1 MTNDESQLASGATA
15 TLPIMDHGNED
26 LTNAEASRDPAR
38 ETPRWIKP
46 ASIAA
51 LAASLLIYVLR
62 LDQVVGL
69 VVDDAWYVL
78 LAKALA
84 EGQGYSLINSP
95 SPGILPLYPP
105 GFPFLLSLFFRVHPN
120 FPENVWLLK
129 SVSIAAMMVV
139 GILCYRYF
147 TRVRELPA
155 SVALGIAVTT
165 VVCPPLV
172 FLATS
177 SVMSDCVF
185 TLWFVSVIVA
195 TEACKHAGKRAGN
208 GARGWQFA
216 VLAAAF
222 SSAAFLTRSIAVSL
236 IAAAFLY
243 LLKERLIRSALIFAA
258 AVALFSGPWM
268 IYSRLHAPTH
278 DQQMEQGGN
287 MVLPYT
293 VQFWQKVAGDS
304 SSGTETAAE
313 LPRRVWM
320 NSIEFLGRD
329 VCRILMAV
337 VFESLRDPF
346 KDAEK
351 LLNEK
356 REGHGEILLFSLF
369 LSLFVVAGFFAVARE
384 RVRFAELAVPLS
396 LAVIVLWPFETIRYV
411 LPLAPFVIFYFL
423 MGLREAQRL
432 VQRALGKSRTHW
444 SAVQLALVALIAINL
459 FGNIRYIANLQFGSP
474 LDKPQWISKFEE
486 AEKLFEQIRRQ
497 APKTDTIVAL
507 NPAII
512 TLYTGHKTVSWDD
525 PAKRWELWKAI
536 SVRYMVWVSLYP
548 QPVNA
553 AETNYRVVYLSR
565 EGSGFRILD
574 LGPPETRIPWA
585 GTPNANAK

>member
-1 MTNDESQLASGATA
+1 
-15 TLPIMDHGNED
+15 MDHGNED
-26 LTNAEASRDPAR
+26 LANAETSLDPVR

-46 ASIAA
+46 AAIAA
-51 LAASLLIYVLR
+51 VTVSLLIYILR

-105 GFPFLLSLFFRVHPN
+105 GFPFLLSLFYRLHPS

-129 SVSIAAMMVV
+129 SVSVIAMMIV
-139 GILCYRYF
+139 GFLCYRYF
-147 TRVRELPA
+147 THVRKLPA
-155 SVALGIAVTT
+155 TVALGIAVAT
-165 VVCPPLV
+165 VSCPPLV

-177 SVMSDCVF
+177 TLMSDCIF
-185 TLWFVSVIVA
+185 MLWFLSVVVA
-195 TEACKHAGKRAGN
+195 TEACKRAGN
-208 GARGWQFA
+208 SARGWQYA
-216 VLAAAF
+216 ILAAAF

-236 IAAAFLY
+236 IVAAFIY

-258 AVALFSGPWM
+258 AVALFSGPW
-268 IYSRLHAPTH
+268 ILYSRMHAPTPE
-278 DQQMEQGGN
+278 QQMEQGSN

-293 VQFWQKVAGDS
+293 VQFWQHIAGDS
-304 SSGTETAAE
+304 SSRTDTAAD
-313 LPRRVWM
+313 LPKRVWT

-337 VFESLRDPF
+337 IFEAIRDPF

-351 LLNEK
+351 LLNEN

-384 RVRFAELAVPLS
+384 QISFAELAVPLS
-396 LAVIVLWPFETIRYV
+396 LALIVLWPFETVRYV

-432 VQRALGKSRTHW
+432 VQRAAGKSQTRWGVVH
-444 SAVQLALVALIAINL
+444 LALVALIAINL
-459 FGNIRYIANLQFGSP
+459 FGNIRYIINLQLGSS

-486 AEKLFEQIRRQ
+486 AERLFEQIRRQ
-497 APKTDTIVAL
+497 VPKTDVIVAL

-512 TLYTGHKTVSWDD
+512 TLYTGHKTVTWDD

-536 SVRYMVWVSLYP
+536 SARYMVWLSVYP
-548 QPVNA
+548 QPAEA
-553 AETNYRVVYLSR
+553 AETNYRLVYLSR

-574 LGPPETRIPWA
+574 LGPPETRIPW
-585 GTPNANAK
+585 GSRPNAPNTNAR